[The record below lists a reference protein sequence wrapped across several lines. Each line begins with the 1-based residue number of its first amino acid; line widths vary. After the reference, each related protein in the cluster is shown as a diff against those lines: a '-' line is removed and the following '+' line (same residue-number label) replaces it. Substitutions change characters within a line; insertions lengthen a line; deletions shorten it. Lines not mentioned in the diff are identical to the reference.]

1 MRKTG
6 TWIAAAL
13 AGIAV
18 VAIGGAYFASPYFAA
33 KALADAAKAG
43 NKDQLEA
50 LVDFPAVRDG
60 LKSQLTAML
69 TAKMQNNPE
78 LKGNPFAG
86 LGQMMV
92 PTLTERAVDAMV
104 TPEGIAAMA
113 TAKPAA
119 TPVQP
124 DASQPDASQ
133 PDASKTELTPAPTP
147 SKADDNTVHSYS
159 YVTLDRFRASAAPK
173 SKPAQ
178 HIDFVF
184 ERRNLFSWKLV
195 KIDMSQALLTP
206 ENAG

>member
-13 AGIAV
+13 AGIV
-18 VAIGGAYFASPYFAA
+18 VVSIGGAYLASPYFAA

-43 NKDQLEA
+43 NKDKLEA

-69 TAKMQNNPE
+69 TAKMQNDPE
-78 LKGNPFAG
+78 LKDNPFAG

-92 PTLTERAVDAMV
+92 PALAERAVDAMV
-104 TPEGIAAMA
+104 TPGGIAAMA

-119 TPVQP
+119 APG
-124 DASQPDASQ
+124 Q
-133 PDASKTELTPAPTP
+133 PDASKTELTPAPT
-147 SKADDNTVHSYS
+147 SSQADDNTVHSYS
-159 YVTLDRFRASAAPK
+159 YVTMDRFRASAAPK

-184 ERRNLFSWKLV
+184 ERRNFFSWKLV
-195 KIDMSQALLTP
+195 KVALPEALLTP